1 MNHFQSEITV
11 PESAIDNLKHVNN
24 VVYLQWVQDVAEQH
38 WNESTDSA
46 LREKLAWVVVNHF
59 IEYKAP
65 AFEKDLLILK
75 TWVENYSGVTS
86 ERHTE
91 ILRKAD
97 NKLLAK
103 AKTLWCL
110 LDKIT
115 GKPLRITDDL
125 RALFP

>member
-11 PESAIDNLKHVNN
+11 PASAIDNLKHVNN

-65 AFEKDLLILK
+65 AFEKEVLILK
-75 TWVENYSGVTS
+75 TRVEKYSGVTS

-91 ILRKAD
+91 IIRKAD

-110 LDKIT
+110 LDITT
-115 GKPLRITDDL
+115 GKPMRITKDL
-125 RALFP
+125 IVLFP

>member
-1 MNHFQSEITV
+1 M
-11 PESAIDNLKHVNN
+11 
-24 VVYLQWVQDVAEQH
+24 VYLQWVQDVAEQH

-110 LDKIT
+110 LDKT
-115 GKPLRITDDL
+115 NGKPLRITDDL